1 LGELVLSVVDRDG
14 SAKDIRARS
23 GEALMPFLRDQID
36 VTIGTCGGQVSCG
49 TCLVALGEGWTDRV
63 PAPSGD
69 ESEMLDA
76 LGAEAGSRLACQLVL
91 SDDATGLSLTI
102 APEI

>member
-1 LGELVLSVVDRDG
+1 V
-14 SAKDIRARS
+14 RARC

-36 VTIGTCGGQVSCG
+36 VTIGTCGGELSCG
-49 TCLVALGEGWTDRV
+49 TCLVVLGEGWADCI
-63 PAPSGD
+63 PAPTAD

-76 LGAEAGSRLACQLVL
+76 LGAEPGSRLACQLVL
-91 SDDATGLSLTI
+91 SETASGLSLTI